1 MSTRLRWN
9 ALLLILLFSSWA
21 QVGIGQLED
30 NREVQTLF
38 ETASSCSTES
48 PETTVG
54 RLFQLSELAARRG
67 DIDSS
72 LRLLVLIGRLFGPS
86 MELHVHLGDL
96 YCKQRKYDKALNEFR
111 QALVKVLRACPSE
124 AGGCRRN
131 TAWSNQTVAIGSRAG
146 LCLMEGRRFRLAAAL
161 FDLAHQQEP
170 EAEGILWYLAM
181 AQEFSSSWREAAAS
195 YRKWLLLQQEE
206 ELEGYQVRRPK
217 GKKVIAFLC
226 VSKTPNEHG
235 GTWSSRSLERGGIG
249 GSEEA
254 VVLISRELVERGYHV
269 EVYGYPAREDVGP
282 DKHGVVWLPVSS
294 YFTNDLPPPHVLV
307 SWRCYAMAAEGGATT
322 LKYLWLHDR
331 VMPSHLP
338 PSLVD
343 QLDGILV
350 LSSHHKSQLPA
361 HAQVKAIPTSNGLVP
376 SFWED
381 GPNSHN
387 EFIFA
392 SHPER
397 GLELLLEAWPEDYGQ
412 SGAPPEVARRR
423 LHTPHLMPHDLTQ
436 ELKRMRRM
444 RRRVEDMLASLPGI
458 RRHGM
463 VNQTVL
469 ATAYAR
475 AGFWLYP
482 TSMAETSCISAMKA
496 MANGEILTW
505 ARRATAGSRRFV
517 RHYARNRSELNKWTR
532 SVVEASMAD
541 RKGLLQEQR
550 RRMKG
555 WARHIY
561 SWTSIAAQLTSFFP
575 CPAETVGRALH
586 CR

>member
-397 GLELLLEAWPEDYGQ
+397 GLELLLEAWPEVVKHVQGATLHVYHDFPKDYGQ
-412 SGAPPEVARRR
+412 SGAPPE
-423 LHTPHLMPHDLTQ
+423 

-496 MANGEILTW
+496 MANGV
-505 ARRATAGSRRFV
+505 RDTAGGDLCDRSSRL
-517 RHYARNRSELNKWTR
+517 S
-532 SVVEASMAD
+532 
-541 RKGLLQEQR
+541 
-550 RRMKG
+550 
-555 WARHIY
+555 
-561 SWTSIAAQLTSFFP
+561 P
-575 CPAETVGRALH
+575 
-586 CR
+586 